1 MHFDFLIHL
10 GLAVLETALFLGLLW
25 ATWHLAH
32 RLRHWLDV
40 PLEPEDGPESVSARP
55 VSGWI
60 PYLRTLLARII
71 QLLGLFV
78 SAALSFAWLTSVL
91 LLFEA
96 TEGLGQR
103 LGGLL
108 YAALVTVGNGLVDT
122 IPGLIVVVVI
132 LVLAQAAV
140 QASNA
145 MFRAVAKRQLQIS
158 IIHPETASATRR
170 LVALGIWALAVVA
183 AYPYLPGAQS
193 EVFKGVSVLLG
204 AMLTLGSSGVVTQLM
219 SGLVLV
225 YSRALRVGDH
235 VVSGRGDD
243 AIEGVVQQVG
253 VLATKLVNVR
263 NEEITIPNAVLV
275 NNAIKNYS
283 RLSERS
289 GTLFSAHVSIGYDAP
304 WRQVHALLLS
314 AAARTPR
321 LRQEP
326 KPYVLQ
332 RALNDFYVEYELL
345 AHLDRPLERIQVL
358 SHLHENIQ
366 DAFNEAGVQ
375 IMSPHFLT
383 QPDRPVVAPRPTA
396 RP

>member
-1 MHFDFLIHL
+1 MQFEFLIRL
-10 GLAVLETALFLGLLW
+10 GMAVLGTALYLGLLW
-25 ATWHLAH
+25 ATWHGVD
-32 RLRHWLDV
+32 RLRHWLDA
-40 PLEPEDGPESVSARP
+40 PALADEGLASEPAAALP
-55 VSGWI
+55 GWM
-60 PYLRTLLARII
+60 PYLRTLLARIL

-78 SAALSFAWLTSVL
+78 SAGLSFGWLTSVL
-91 LLFEA
+91 LSFEA
-96 TEGLGQR
+96 TESLGRR

-108 YAALVTVGNGLVDT
+108 SAALATVGNGLVDT
-122 IPGLIVVVVI
+122 VPGLIVVAVI
-132 LVLAQAAV
+132 VVLAQAAV
-140 QASNA
+140 QASNT
-145 MFRAVAKRQLQIS
+145 MFQAVARRQLKLS
-158 IIHPETASATRR
+158 FIHPETASATRR

-235 VVSGRGDD
+235 VVSGHGAD
-243 AIEGVVQQVG
+243 AVEGVVQQVG

-289 GTLFSAHVSIGYDAP
+289 GTLFSAHLSIGYDAP
-304 WRQVHALLLS
+304 WRQVHALLLQ
-314 AAARTPR
+314 AAEKTPR
-321 LRQEP
+321 LRREP
-326 KPYVLQ
+326 RPYVLQ
-332 RALNDFYVEYELL
+332 RALSDFYVEYELL
-345 AHLDRPLERIQVL
+345 VHLDRPLERTQVL
-358 SHLHENIQ
+358 SNLHENIQ

-375 IMSPHFLT
+375 IMSPHFLS
-383 QPDRPVVAPRPTA
+383 QPDKAVLA
-396 RP
+396 RRDAAD

>member
-1 MHFDFLIHL
+1 MQFEFLIRL
-10 GLAVLETALFLGLLW
+10 GMAVLGTALYLGLLW
-25 ATWHLAH
+25 LTWHGLD
-32 RLRHWLDV
+32 RLRHWLDA
-40 PLEPEDGPESVSARP
+40 PALADEGLASEPPAALP
-55 VSGWI
+55 GWM
-60 PYLRTLLARII
+60 PYLRTLLARIL

-78 SAALSFAWLTSVL
+78 SAGLSFGWLTSVL
-91 LLFEA
+91 LSFEA
-96 TEGLGQR
+96 TESLGRR

-108 YAALVTVGNGLVDT
+108 SAALATVGNGLVDT
-122 IPGLIVVVVI
+122 VPGLIVVAVI
-132 LVLAQAAV
+132 VVLAQAAV
-140 QASNA
+140 QASNT
-145 MFRAVAKRQLQIS
+145 MFQAVARRQLKLS
-158 IIHPETASATRR
+158 FIHPETASATRR

-235 VVSGRGDD
+235 VVSGHGAD
-243 AIEGVVQQVG
+243 AVEGVVQQVG

-289 GTLFSAHVSIGYDAP
+289 GTLFSAHLSIGYDAP
-304 WRQVHALLLS
+304 WRQVHALLLQ
-314 AAARTPR
+314 AAEKTPR
-321 LRQEP
+321 LRREP
-326 KPYVLQ
+326 RPYVLQ

-345 AHLDRPLERIQVL
+345 VHLDRPLERTQVL
-358 SHLHENIQ
+358 SNLHENIQ

-375 IMSPHFLT
+375 IMSPHFLS
-383 QPDRPVVAPRPTA
+383 QPDKAVLA
-396 RP
+396 RRDAAD